1 MMTLAA
7 SDAVLVVGVTLV
19 NFLWQATLIGLV
31 TAAVLAA
38 CPRATATTRYTLA
51 CAGLFVMAATPLVSL
66 LMLAQG
72 TTGAVAAPGTSAVPV
87 QAATVF
93 VGSAP
98 TAGLTA
104 WLPGVVSA
112 WSLGVAVLT
121 ARLARDWWLAERMRR
136 RDVRAASDALEV
148 ATRRLAGRLG
158 VRRRVDIVE
167 SPWID
172 VPAVIGWL
180 RPTILLPIGAFT
192 GLAWQQIEALLA
204 HELAHVRRHDHL
216 VNALQGVVE
225 TLFFFHPAVWWLSR
239 TVRIEREHCCDD
251 VAVAACGS
259 ALQYARALATLED
272 VRQQH
277 ASMALAATDGSL
289 VARVGRLVGRGPT
302 GNRARPVPIAACVVV
317 VMAAVSF
324 ASIQA
329 RTTIQAQTPAVMSDR
344 DLALAQ
350 QPAPAPPRPVAVPDA
365 PTVAPTPTT
374 PPPAPRPLRVG
385 GAIRPPRK
393 ILDVAPVYPEAARAA
408 GIQGVV
414 ILEATIDP
422 EGTVSNLRVLRSV
435 PDLDQAA
442 INAVRQWRYDPV
454 LLNGQPVAVI
464 MTATVHFRLT
474 PNTRTTVQFAGD
486 DGFPNGTTP
495 PETAVAGR
503 VGVRQEHDD
512 LTSGRTS
519 RVGTVRVGGDIRE
532 PLKTHSVP
540 PVYPA
545 DARASNVSGM
555 VVLEAT
561 SDPGGNVTDV
571 MVLRSVPMLD
581 QAAIDAV
588 RQWKYTPTLLNGAP
602 VSVLMT
608 VTVNF
613 TLY

>member
-7 SDAVLVVGVTLV
+7 SDAVLVVGVTLID
-19 NFLWQATLIGLV
+19 FLWQATLIGLV

-51 CAGLFVMAATPLVSL
+51 CAGLFVMAATPLASL
-66 LMLAQG
+66 LMVAQA
-72 TTGAVAAPGTSAVPV
+72 TTGAVAAGSTVAVPV

-93 VGSAP
+93 VGSTS
-98 TAGLTA
+98 TAGFTA

-121 ARLARDWWLAERMRR
+121 ARLARDWWLAERVRR
-136 RDVRAASDALEV
+136 RDVLAVPDALQV
-148 ATRRLAGRLG
+148 ATRRLAEGLG
-158 VRRRVDIVE
+158 ERRRVDIVE

-192 GLAWQQIEALLA
+192 GLSWQQVEALLA

-216 VNALQGVVE
+216 VNALQSVVE

-239 TVRIEREHCCDD
+239 TVRVEREHCCDD
-251 VAVAACGS
+251 AAVAACGS
-259 ALQYARALATLED
+259 ALQYARALATLEE

-277 ASMALAATDGSL
+277 GPMALAATDGSL
-289 VARVGRLVGRGPT
+289 VARNVRLVGRAPA
-302 GNRARPVPIAACVVV
+302 GNRPRPVPIAACVVV
-317 VMAAVSF
+317 IMAAVSF
-324 ASIQA
+324 ATIQA
-329 RTTIQAQTPAVMSDR
+329 RTTISAQATPTTSGR
-344 DLALAQ
+344 DIALARQ
-350 QPAPAPPRPVAVPDA
+350 AAPAPAQPVQVPEPPA
-365 PTVAPTPTT
+365 VAPAPTT

-408 GIQGVV
+408 GIQGMV
-414 ILEATIDP
+414 ILEATLDP

-464 MTATVHFRLT
+464 MTVTVHFRLT
-474 PNTRTTVQFAGD
+474 PNTQTAVQFAGD
-486 DGFPNGTTP
+486 GELPNETTP
-495 PETAVAGR
+495 SDDAVAGPG
-503 VGVRQEHDD
+503 GVHLMHSD
-512 LTSGRTS
+512 LTSGHTS
-519 RVGTVRVGGDIRE
+519 RVGTVRVGGDIRP

-545 DARASNVSGM
+545 DARAANVSGA

-561 SDPGGNVTDV
+561 IDPGGNVTGV
-571 MVLRSVPMLD
+571 AILRSVPMLD